1 MLFNSYIFIFLFL
14 PLCLV
19 GFHILQNRQAT
30 LAKVW
35 LTCFSLWFYGYFNP
49 YYLLIMICSII
60 GNYFIHCRIVHA
72 RSKRSDT
79 GQVGAVE
86 QARQRGEVR
95 EEQTRKMQKSKVIMI
110 TGVTLNLLVLF
121 YFKYLDFF
129 IDNVNSLFGSSIPL
143 KNILL
148 PLGIS
153 FFTFQQI
160 SFLVDTYRGEL
171 SRYAENASS
180 EIKDVTT
187 ENELMGAEKTISFID
202 YALFVSFF
210 PQLIAGPIVVHEE
223 MIPQFDRIGNDTRSK
238 EKKLEIVTKGVY
250 VFVLGLAKK
259 VLIADTFGIAVDL
272 AYSNINAINGFES
285 LITVVFYSL
294 QLYFDFSGYCDMAKG
309 IAGMFGMSIANNFNS
324 PYKATNIVDFWK
336 RWHITLSRFF
346 TKNIYIPLGGNR
358 KGEGRMYLNYLI
370 VFFLSGLWHGAGW
383 NFILWGMMHGV
394 LYVVTKRWMNHKIKT
409 HVIKRNNEKC
419 KEDVSR
425 RDSVNDEMKHKDV
438 MKYWKSRTVK
448 VVSCMLTFVYV
459 SIAWVYFR
467 ASSVEQANTVL
478 MNIFTKPWALPG
490 SGFTEAFNLG
500 EFWYILKIL
509 KIATLPYAEYYIMIL
524 FSAITL
530 IITFFGKNIDELAA
544 KFRPTVLNAAVTSV
558 LFIWCV
564 VSLSGVSTFLYFN
577 F

>member
-19 GFHILQNRQAT
+19 GFYSLQNRQAT

-35 LTCFSLWFYGYFNP
+35 LTCFSLWFYGYFNQS
-49 YYLLIMICSII
+49 YLLIMICSII
-60 GNYFIHCRIVHA
+60 GNYFMHCLIV
-72 RSKRSDT
+72 RKQSKN
-79 GQVGAVE
+79 
-86 QARQRGEVR
+86 
-95 EEQTRKMQKSKVIMI
+95 IMI
-110 TGVTLNLLVLF
+110 TGVVLNLLVLF
-121 YFKYLDFF
+121 YFKYFDFF
-129 IDNVNSLFGSSIPL
+129 LENVNALFGSSFPL

-171 SRYAENASS
+171 KVYNEVTL
-180 EIKDVTT
+180 KDGKVTKESNSLNT
-187 ENELMGAEKTISFID
+187 RAVREEKPITFID

-223 MIPQFDRIGNDTRSK
+223 MLPQFNRIGRDNRSR
-238 EKKLEIVTKGVY
+238 EEKLEIFTKGVY

-272 AYSNINAINGFES
+272 AYSNVNAINGAES
-285 LITVVFYSL
+285 LITILFYSL

-309 IAGMFGMSIANNFNS
+309 IAGMFGMKIANNFNS
-324 PYKATNIVDFWK
+324 PYKASNIVEFWK

-383 NFILWGMMHGV
+383 NFLLWGLMHGV
-394 LYVVTKRWMNHKIKT
+394 LYVATKWWLAREKQSTGQKVSVDKIS
-409 HVIKRNNEKC
+409 HDIKKIIGC
-419 KEDVSR
+419 IF
-425 RDSVNDEMKHKDV
+425 
-438 MKYWKSRTVK
+438 
-448 VVSCMLTFVYV
+448 TFIYV

-467 ASSVEQANTVL
+467 ASSVEQANVLL
-478 MNIFTKPWALPG
+478 MNVFAKPFALPG
-490 SGFTEAFNLG
+490 SGFTDAFNLG
-500 EFWYILKIL
+500 EFWYILKVL
-509 KIATLPYAEYYIMIL
+509 KVAALPYAQYYIMIL
-524 FSAITL
+524 FSVIAVV
-530 IITFFGKNIDELAA
+530 ITFFGKNVDELAA
-544 KFRPTVLNAAVTSV
+544 KFKPTVLNAVLTAV

>member
-1 MLFNSYIFIFLFL
+1 MLFNSYIFVFLFL

-19 GFHILQNRQAT
+19 GFYILQNKQAT

-35 LTCFSLWFYGYFNP
+35 LTCFSLWFYGYFNQ

-60 GNYFIHCRIVHA
+60 GNYFIHCLIVRA
-72 RSKRSDT
+72 RNKEFKIEQERSICQSKEFNAKQASLN
-79 GQVGAVE
+79 VG
-86 QARQRGEVR
+86 
-95 EEQTRKMQKSKVIMI
+95 SKQIML
-110 TGVTLNLLVLF
+110 TGVVLNLLVLF
-121 YFKYLDFF
+121 YFKYFDFF
-129 IDNVNSLFGSSIPL
+129 IDNINSLFGSSIPL

-171 SRYAENASS
+171 SRYTGAFS
-180 EIKDVTT
+180 EAMTG
-187 ENELMGAEKTISFID
+187 NEIMGAEKPISFID

-238 EKKLEIVTKGVY
+238 EEKLEIFTKGVY

-272 AYSNINAINGFES
+272 AYSNVNAINGFES
-285 LITVVFYSL
+285 LITIVFYSL

-324 PYKATNIVDFWK
+324 PYKATNIVEFWK

-358 KGEGRMYLNYLI
+358 KGEVRMYINYFI

-394 LYVVTKRWMNHKIKT
+394 LYVVTKWWLKYEKKT
-409 HVIKRNNEKC
+409 GVISG
-419 KEDVSR
+419 VF
-425 RDSVNDEMKHKDV
+425 
-438 MKYWKSRTVK
+438 
-448 VVSCMLTFVYV
+448 TFLYV

-467 ASSVEQANTVL
+467 ASNVEQANTLL

-490 SGFTEAFNLG
+490 SGFTDAFNLG

-509 KIATLPYAEYYIMIL
+509 KVATLPYAEYYIMIIFTIVIL
-524 FSAITL
+524 MV
-530 IITFFGKNIDELAA
+530 TFFGKNIDELAA
-544 KFRPTVLNAAVTSV
+544 KFKPKFLNAAVTAV

>member
-14 PLCLV
+14 PLCLM
-19 GFHILQNRQAT
+19 GFYILQNRQAT
-30 LAKVW
+30 PAKVW
-35 LTCFSLWFYGYFNP
+35 LTCFSLWFYGYFNQQ
-49 YYLLIMICSII
+49 YLLIMICSII
-60 GNYFIHCRIVHA
+60 GNYLIHGWIVRTRDTVVEKA
-72 RSKRSDT
+72 GIERPEFQENGVVKQNVLRRGTTLVNSKL
-79 GQVGAVE
+79 
-86 QARQRGEVR
+86 
-95 EEQTRKMQKSKVIMI
+95 IMI
-110 TGVTLNLLVLF
+110 TGVTLNLAVLF
-121 YFKYLDFF
+121 YFKYFDFF
-129 IDNVNSLFGSSIPL
+129 LDNVNSLFGSSIPL

-171 SRYAENASS
+171 
-180 EIKDVTT
+180 DTV
-187 ENELMGAEKTISFID
+187 SFVD

-223 MIPQFDRIGNDTRSK
+223 MLPQFKRIGNDSRSK
-238 EKKLEIVTKGVY
+238 EEKAEIFTKGVY

-272 AYSNINAINGFES
+272 AYSNVNAMNGLES
-285 LITVVFYSL
+285 LLTILFYSL

-309 IAGMFGMSIANNFNS
+309 IAGMFGMKIANNFNS
-324 PYKATNIVDFWK
+324 PYKAVNIVDFWK

-394 LYVVTKRWMNHKIKT
+394 LYVVTKWWARHKKA
-409 HVIKRNNEKC
+409 KMPKAAGC
-419 KEDVSR
+419 L
-425 RDSVNDEMKHKDV
+425 
-438 MKYWKSRTVK
+438 
-448 VVSCMLTFVYV
+448 LTFIYV

-467 ASSVEQANTVL
+467 ASDVAQANTLL
-478 MNIFTKPWALPG
+478 MNVFTKAWALPG
-490 SGFTEAFNLG
+490 SGFTDAFNQG

-509 KIATLPYAEYYIMIL
+509 KVAALPYANYYIMLL
-524 FSAITL
+524 FSVFTVV
-530 IITFFGKNIDELAA
+530 ITFVGKNIDEMAE
-544 KFRPTVLNAAVTSV
+544 KFKPTIINALVTAF
-558 LFIWCV
+558 LFVWCV

>member
-1 MLFNSYIFIFLFL
+1 MLFNSYIFIFIFL
-14 PLCLV
+14 PLCLM
-19 GFHILQNRQAT
+19 GFYILQNRQAT

-35 LTCFSLWFYGYFNP
+35 LTCFSLWFYGYFNQS
-49 YYLLIMICSII
+49 YLMIMICSII
-60 GNYFIHCRIVHA
+60 GNYFIHCMIVKMRNIELAKEWSEDSKNVNSRRFREKGEESRAKKFEVLKQYA
-72 RSKRSDT
+72 RAK
-79 GQVGAVE
+79 
-86 QARQRGEVR
+86 
-95 EEQTRKMQKSKVIMI
+95 KSKIILI
-110 TGVTLNLLVLF
+110 TGVILNLLVLF
-121 YFKYLDFF
+121 YFKYFDFF

-171 SRYAENASS
+171 NQYSDTLVGNNAKTAAKERAALSV
-180 EIKDVTT
+180 E
-187 ENELMGAEKTISFID
+187 EREEEKSIGFID

-223 MIPQFDRIGNDTRSK
+223 MIPQFARIGKDTRSK
-238 EKKLEIVTKGVY
+238 EEKVEIFTKGVY

-272 AYSNINAINGFES
+272 AYSNVDAINGFES
-285 LITVVFYSL
+285 LIMILFYSL

-309 IAGMFGMSIANNFNS
+309 IAGMFDMKIANNFNS
-324 PYKATNIVDFWK
+324 PYKAANIVEFWK

-346 TKNIYIPLGGNR
+346 TRNIYIPLGGNR
-358 KGEGRMYLNYLI
+358 KGKGRMYLNYMI

-394 LYVVTKRWMNHKIKT
+394 LYVVTKWLLAKEKKSANKVPNKISRD
-409 HVIKRNNEKC
+409 IKSKMGC
-419 KEDVSR
+419 IF
-425 RDSVNDEMKHKDV
+425 
-438 MKYWKSRTVK
+438 
-448 VVSCMLTFVYV
+448 TFIYV

-467 ASSVEQANTVL
+467 ASSVEQANTL
-478 MNIFTKPWALPG
+478 LLNIFTKPWALPG
-490 SGFTEAFNLG
+490 SGFTDAFNLG

-509 KIATLPYAEYYIMIL
+509 KIAVLPHAKYYIMII
-524 FSAITL
+524 FSAFTIV
-530 IITFFGKNIDELAA
+530 ITFFGKNIDELAA
-544 KFRPTVLNAAVTSV
+544 KFKPTILSAAATAV

>member
-19 GFHILQNRQAT
+19 GFYILQNRQAT

-35 LTCFSLWFYGYFNP
+35 LTCFSLWFYGYFNQ

-60 GNYFIHCRIVHA
+60 GNYFIHCRIVEA
-72 RSKRSDT
+72 RNRQADIEIEGSSRPEIKRERFVNRSKY
-79 GQVGAVE
+79 
-86 QARQRGEVR
+86 
-95 EEQTRKMQKSKVIMI
+95 III

-121 YFKYLDFF
+121 YFKYFDFF
-129 IDNVNSLFGSSIPL
+129 IENVNSLFGSSIPL

-171 SRYAENASS
+171 KS
-180 EIKDVTT
+180 V
-187 ENELMGAEKTISFID
+187 SFID

-223 MIPQFDRIGNDTRSK
+223 MIPQFDRIGKDTRSK
-238 EKKLEIVTKGVY
+238 EEKLEIFTKGVY

-272 AYSNINAINGFES
+272 AYSNVNAINGFES
-285 LITVVFYSL
+285 LITILFYSL

-324 PYKATNIVDFWK
+324 PYKAANIVEFWK

-358 KGEGRMYLNYLI
+358 KGEVRMYVNYLI

-394 LYVVTKRWMNHKIKT
+394 LYVVTKWWMNRNKKA
-409 HVIKRNNEKC
+409 HVIVGLDTKCNEDAVQKDC
-419 KEDVSR
+419 MKDETKHKEA
-425 RDSVNDEMKHKDV
+425 MKH
-438 MKYWKSRTVK
+438 WKLRIIELA
-448 VVSCMLTFVYV
+448 SCMLTFTYV
-459 SIAWVYFR
+459 SIAWVFFR
-467 ASSVEQANTVL
+467 ASSVEQANTL
-478 MNIFTKPWALPG
+478 LINIFTKPWALPG

-500 EFWYILKIL
+500 EFWYVLKIL
-509 KIATLPYAEYYIMIL
+509 KVATLPYAEYYIMIL
-524 FSAITL
+524 FSVFAVL
-530 IITFFGKNIDELAA
+530 ITFFGKNIDELAA
-544 KFRPTVLNAAVTSV
+544 KFRPTVLNAAVTAV

>member
-14 PLCLV
+14 PLCLI
-19 GFHILQNRQAT
+19 GFYILQKRQAT

-35 LTCFSLWFYGYFNP
+35 LTCFSLWFYGYFNWR
-49 YYLLIMICSII
+49 YLLIMMCSIL
-60 GNYFIHCRIVHA
+60 GNYLIHRWILVG
-72 RSKRSDT
+72 REVGKRKSVNNGILQLSSKNT
-79 GQVGAVE
+79 
-86 QARQRGEVR
+86 
-95 EEQTRKMQKSKVIMI
+95 MI
-110 TGVTLNLLVLF
+110 TGVVLNLAVLF
-121 YFKYLDFF
+121 YFKYYDFF
-129 IDNVNSLFGSSIPL
+129 LDNVNFVFGSSFPL
-143 KNILL
+143 KHILL

-171 SRYAENASS
+171 DGVR
-180 EIKDVTT
+180 
-187 ENELMGAEKTISFID
+187 FID

-223 MIPQFDRIGNDTRSK
+223 MIPQFNRIGKDTRNRE
-238 EKKLEIVTKGVY
+238 EKVEIFAKGVY

-272 AYSNINAINGFES
+272 AYGNVNAINGFES
-285 LITVVFYSL
+285 LIVILFYSL

-309 IAGMFGMSIANNFNS
+309 IAGMFGMRIANNFNS
-324 PYKATNIVDFWK
+324 PYKAVNNVDFWK

-394 LYVVTKRWMNHKIKT
+394 LYVITKWWIARRKT
-409 HVIKRNNEKC
+409 CVIEKDTTC
-419 KEDVSR
+419 TDVDVS
-425 RDSVNDEMKHKDV
+425 SGAFAN
-438 MKYWKSRTVK
+438 TVK
-448 VVSCMLTFVYV
+448 TKLFYTTASLLTFIYV
-459 SIAWVYFR
+459 SVAWVYFR
-467 ASSVEQANTVL
+467 ASDVAQANTL
-478 MNIFTKPWALPG
+478 IMNIFTKDWALPG
-490 SGFTEAFNLG
+490 SGFAEAFNLG
-500 EFWYILKIL
+500 EFWYVLKIL
-509 KIATLPYAEYYIMIL
+509 KVAALPYAEYYIMIL
-524 FSAITL
+524 FSTFAVA
-530 IITFFGKNIDELAA
+530 ITFFGKNIDELAE
-544 KFRPTVLNAAVTSV
+544 KFKPTVVSAVVTAV
-558 LFIWCV
+558 LFVWCV

>member
-14 PLCLV
+14 PLCLA
-19 GFHILQNRQAT
+19 GFYILQNRQAT

-35 LTCFSLWFYGYFNP
+35 LTCCSLWFYGYFNQ
-49 YYLLIMICSII
+49 YYLLIMIFSIL
-60 GNYFIHCRIVHA
+60 GNYLVHGWIVKA
-72 RSKRSDT
+72 RDMERRGQEGPGKNGLFRKNSKS
-79 GQVGAVE
+79 
-86 QARQRGEVR
+86 
-95 EEQTRKMQKSKVIMI
+95 IMAA
-110 TGVTLNLLVLF
+110 GVALNLLVLF
-121 YFKYLDFF
+121 YFKYFDFF
-129 IDNVNSLFGSSIPL
+129 LDNINTLLGSSIPL

-171 SRYAENASS
+171 DA
-180 EIKDVTT
+180 V
-187 ENELMGAEKTISFID
+187 SFVD

-223 MIPQFDRIGNDTRSK
+223 MLPQFDRMGKDQRSK
-238 EKKLEIVTKGVY
+238 EEKIEIFTKGVY

-272 AYSNINAINGFES
+272 AYSNVNAINGLES
-285 LITVVFYSL
+285 LLTILFYSL

-324 PYKATNIVDFWK
+324 PYKAVNIVDFWK

-346 TKNIYIPLGGNR
+346 TKNIYIPMGGNR

-394 LYVVTKRWMNHKIKT
+394 LYVVTKWWLGRKKIGVEIRK
-409 HVIKRNNEKC
+409 IPAC
-419 KEDVSR
+419 L
-425 RDSVNDEMKHKDV
+425 
-438 MKYWKSRTVK
+438 
-448 VVSCMLTFVYV
+448 LTFIYV

-467 ASSVEQANTVL
+467 ASTVEQANALIT
-478 MNIFTKPWALPG
+478 NIFTKEWALPG
-490 SGFTEAFNLG
+490 SGFTDAFNLG
-500 EFWYILKIL
+500 EFWYVLKIL
-509 KIATLPYAEYYIMIL
+509 KVATLPYANYYIMLL
-524 FSAITL
+524 FSVFAIV
-530 IITFFGKNIDELAA
+530 ITFAGKNIDELAE
-544 KFRPTVLNAAVTSV
+544 KFKPTVMNAMVTAI

>member
-19 GFHILQNRQAT
+19 GFYILQNRQAT
-30 LAKVW
+30 FAKVW
-35 LTCFSLWFYGYFNP
+35 LTCFSLWFYGYFNLS
-49 YYLLIMICSII
+49 YLLIMVCSILS
-60 GNYFIHCRIVHA
+60 NYLFHCLIV
-72 RSKRSDT
+72 RVKC
-79 GQVGAVE
+79 
-86 QARQRGEVR
+86 VR
-95 EEQTRKMQKSKVIMI
+95 KSKILMI
-110 TGVTLNLLVLF
+110 TGVIANLLVLF
-121 YFKYLDFF
+121 YFKYFDFF
-129 IDNVNSLFGSSIPL
+129 VENVNTLFGSSFSL
-143 KNILL
+143 KHILL

-171 SRYAENASS
+171 
-180 EIKDVTT
+180 TQ
-187 ENELMGAEKTISFID
+187 ISFVD

-223 MIPQFDRIGNDTRSK
+223 MFPQFARIGNDRRSRE
-238 EKKLEIVTKGVY
+238 EKAEAFSKGIY

-259 VLIADTFGIAVDL
+259 VLIADTFGRAVDL
-272 AYSNINAINGFES
+272 AYSNVTGINGLES

-309 IAGMFGMSIANNFNS
+309 IAGMFGMTIANNFNS
-324 PYKATNIVDFWK
+324 PYKAVNIVDFWK

-358 KGEGRMYLNYLI
+358 KGEGRMYLNYFI

-394 LYVVTKRWMNHKIKT
+394 LYVATKWWLKNKEKT
-409 HVIKRNNEKC
+409 HVIYKDEPNIHNINYGKDDIGYKKC
-419 KEDVSR
+419 AGA
-425 RDSVNDEMKHKDV
+425 
-438 MKYWKSRTVK
+438 VK
-448 VVSCMLTFVYV
+448 AKVGNISACMLTFIYV
-459 SIAWVYFR
+459 SVAWVYFR
-467 ASSVEQANTVL
+467 ASSVEQANMLL
-478 MNIFTKPWALPG
+478 MNIFTKPWGIPG
-490 SGFTEAFNLG
+490 ENFANLFNLG

-509 KIATLPYAEYYIMIL
+509 KIAALPYAKYYIMIVFTAVAL
-524 FSAITL
+524 V
-530 IITFFGKNIDELAA
+530 ITFCGKNVEALAE
-544 KFRPTVLNAAVTSV
+544 KWEPKVINALITAV
-558 LFIWCV
+558 LFVWCV